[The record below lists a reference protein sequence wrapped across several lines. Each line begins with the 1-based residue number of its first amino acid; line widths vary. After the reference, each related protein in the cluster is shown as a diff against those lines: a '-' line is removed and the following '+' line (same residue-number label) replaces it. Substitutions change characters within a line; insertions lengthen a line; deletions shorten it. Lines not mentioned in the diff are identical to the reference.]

1 MWLRKQK
8 LINYYNKHENA
19 KRVEYNYNVSHYAYI
34 IRDRKYRKLRG
45 DKSGPFRITQVH
57 TNGFVRIQQGI
68 VNELINAQ
76 RLIPHFGYPPT

>member
-1 MWLRKQK
+1 MAKEEK
-8 LINYYNKHENA
+8 SINYNNERENTKQVAYTHEFVHNP
-19 KRVEYNYNVSHYAYI
+19 YI